1 MAPRAGTHGIG
12 SRFEL
17 LRMTHPSP
25 ALSSPFLGPR
35 ETALVS
41 RTRLLTTLP
50 HLRGTTLSVR
60 NRAYGSRPCL
70 LDKDRILVWQG
81 ATPVAVVGALL
92 CRAADLPL
100 LVAADNLAR
109 VEPRLDGFE
118 AFIPSETS
126 AALVEHALH
135 PVLTLIERL
144 TGLPLVCEEFT
155 RNVRTSLAGSPDEV
169 SVGFT
174 VYDLRVQPLMR
185 GWVRATPDVWQQFD
199 FERAPALKGL
209 RIGAVP
215 LRLSLRLGRTRLSL
229 GELRSLAPGD
239 ALRIWPRLPVAESR
253 PRITLTDGAGFALQ
267 ARLNADELILEHPVN
282 MPEDTPPPTQGD
294 PAGINADDM
303 FSEIE
308 CDVSF
313 ELGALR
319 MKVSDLARLRAGFAV
334 RLGVRLVDQPVRI
347 MVSGRM
353 LGRGAL
359 AALGDELVVVV
370 TETKALPEL

>member
-1 MAPRAGTHGIG
+1 
-12 SRFEL
+12 
-17 LRMTHPSP
+17 
-25 ALSSPFLGPR
+25 
-35 ETALVS
+35 
-41 RTRLLTTLP
+41 
-50 HLRGTTLSVR
+50 
-60 NRAYGSRPCL
+60 
-70 LDKDRILVWQG
+70 
-81 ATPVAVVGALL
+81 
-92 CRAADLPL
+92 
-100 LVAADNLAR
+100 
-109 VEPRLDGFE
+109 
-118 AFIPSETS
+118 
-126 AALVEHALH
+126 
-135 PVLTLIERL
+135 
-144 TGLPLVCEEFT
+144 
-155 RNVRTSLAGSPDEV
+155 
-169 SVGFT
+169 
-174 VYDLRVQPLMR
+174 
-185 GWVRATPDVWQQFD
+185 
-199 FERAPALKGL
+199 
-209 RIGAVP
+209 

-229 GELRSLAPGD
+229 RELRSLAPGD